1 MLTLHDFELSAN
13 GYAVR
18 LLAAFLQVPLTIH
31 RIDVYP
37 GRENE
42 QEPFIQL
49 NPLGET
55 PVLETEGLVLRDWQ
69 AILAY
74 LAERHDQGGLWW
86 PRGDARLIEWLGF
99 ARGLESSAGLARLHE
114 GMGYVADLERCQRR
128 AHEHLR
134 LLERHLWF
142 AERAGRL
149 WLLPHENPT
158 AADIAVF
165 VHVILCEEGGV
176 ERMDYPTVRR
186 WTDRVRHLDGFVAMS
201 GVLPPPVPDETGNTR
216 QMSPMD
222 AAADSR

>member
-1 MLTLHDFELSAN
+1 MLNLHVFELSAN

-18 LLAAFLQVPLTIH
+18 LLAAFLGVPLKIH

-37 GRENE
+37 GLENE
-42 QEPFIQL
+42 QDPFIQL

-69 AILAY
+69 AILAH
-74 LAERHDQGGLWW
+74 LAGRHDPGGLWW
-86 PRGDARLIEWLGF
+86 PRDDARLIEWLGF
-99 ARGLESSAGLARLHE
+99 ARGLESSAGLARLCE

-134 LLERHLWF
+134 VLERHLWF
-142 AERAGRL
+142 AERAGRH
-149 WLLPHENPT
+149 WLLPHDNPT

-201 GVLPPPVPDETGNTR
+201 GVLPPLLLDETGDTPRMAPTN
-216 QMSPMD
+216 
-222 AAADSR
+222 AALDFP